1 MLLVTMMKK
10 IESTRIRTLVES
22 KEQEDTEV
30 STKEQEEEEEEKK
43 KDRLVVPIISAPSL
57 RRFVMTLSLEEVT
70 EGAFVLAMSSVESL
84 CVDCDA
90 NANVLKLATLQL
102 VGSLVK
108 SSLQSLNSVS
118 SLLDVVVKQFQ
129 TSSISSGGN
138 VGAFTEL
145 NDALLVPSP
154 REMKLRHAIKTLSA
168 LCSTSSMDWDKHV
181 SNFKLSKLFDKLD
194 GCLKSLDIIS
204 SSSLFQGKKR
214 KIEKKSSKKK
224 RKRSEVES
232 LETPS
237 SSSRSRAQKAASPA
251 SVSKP
256 SNTLESALRHMI
268 LRFSPL
274 VEAFFLSHTPLDL
287 GSSSTASSGVLN
299 AKLVAFVKEHQHLI
313 NELVRQ
319 NPELLGGALRSMVY
333 IPCRH
338 FLDFDNKRSFFRSR
352 LKANAP
358 RSGRVPPLEIIVKR
372 ERMYDTFVQLSS
384 RSKREMRGRLQ
395 GRLRVRTVWMRV
407 IDQRDVYLGAR
418 NFQSQ
423 LRFVHQV
430 TR

>member
-1 MLLVTMMKK
+1 MLSSILQPIENKRLSRKK
-10 IESTRIRTLVES
+10 KNGGDGDDADVAESRTRTRSLSFAEMIDAARNNDEEDSKVPESGTVVES

-30 STKEQEEEEEEKK
+30 STKEQEEEEEKKK

-108 SSLQSLNSVS
+108 SSLQNLNSVS

-237 SSSRSRAQKAASPA
+237 SSRSSSRAQKAASPA

-256 SNTLESALRHMI
+256 SNTLG
-268 LRFSPL
+268 SPL
-274 VEAFFLSHTPLDL
+274 
-287 GSSSTASSGVLN
+287 
-299 AKLVAFVKEHQHLI
+299 
-313 NELVRQ
+313 
-319 NPELLGGALRSMVY
+319 
-333 IPCRH
+333 
-338 FLDFDNKRSFFRSR
+338 
-352 LKANAP
+352 
-358 RSGRVPPLEIIVKR
+358 
-372 ERMYDTFVQLSS
+372 YD
-384 RSKREMRGRLQ
+384 
-395 GRLRVRTVWMRV
+395 
-407 IDQRDVYLGAR
+407 I
-418 NFQSQ
+418 
-423 LRFVHQV
+423 
-430 TR
+430 